1 MSTKTKR
8 PKRGLLVC
16 AAKSA
21 DGSMHITLDDVIR
34 NSDESS
40 RWDMDCFVTSKDY
53 DEKRFDEL
61 SFDEKELADFGYYIL
76 SRLYAFK
83 QRGDL

>member
-1 MSTKTKR
+1 MKSKR
-8 PKRGLLVC
+8 PKRGVLVC
-16 AAKSA
+16 AAKSD
-21 DGSMHITLDDVIR
+21 DGLMRITLDDVAR
-34 NSDESS
+34 KSDDALC
-40 RWDMDCFVTSKDY
+40 WDMDCFVTSKDY

-61 SFDEKELADFGYYIL
+61 NFDEKELADFGYYIL